1 MYHPGGF
8 KKKRWFYVED
18 NLKYCHC
25 LANKCDSEWT
35 GRTLWRFMSFFP
47 LFSSPPLE
55 RWGLRMI
62 PKHSYVS
69 HLLRYQPWTLDG
81 ELLETVKNFQK
92 HSLNLTYF
100 CHHHHIVNN
109 EEINFLP
116 TEKNIS
122 LSILNN
128 RLGKLGLADI
138 RSSAILAV
146 SCPIVQR
153 QLYSEVIYVLP
164 GEAWRR
170 FYPSATW
177 I

>member
-1 MYHPGGF
+1 MN
-8 KKKRWFYVED
+8 RESTLEVYV
-18 NLKYCHC
+18 
-25 LANKCDSEWT
+25 
-35 GRTLWRFMSFFP
+35 FFP

-55 RWGLRMI
+55 RRGLRMI

-69 HLLRYQPWTLDG
+69 HLLQYQPWTLDG

-116 TEKNIS
+116 AEKIFHCEFWTTA
-122 LSILNN
+122 
-128 RLGKLGLADI
+128 RKMGLADI

-146 SCPIVQR
+146 SCPIVFR
-153 QLYSEVIYVLP
+153 GYLCASWRSLEKILP
-164 GEAWRR
+164 I
-170 FYPSATW
+170 S
-177 I
+177 